1 MTHVI
6 TCMSTNLV
14 FVNDIIV
21 KKNMVG
27 TFLTKI
33 ADHRHLNL
41 KFLELKDLLNKIS
54 ISLFTNIYTSTIR
67 CKICLRVWFG
77 IDWDF
82 DSLHLQCKKRKLH
95 SCMACLT
102 IIHILVVISVFSLLI
117 AVILMDFMK
126 PNVYN
131 LLIRLCL
138 LILIYSWNEAAF
150 CKALM
155 ITFKN

>member
-41 KFLELKDLLNKIS
+41 KFSQCDFNIVLNRS
-54 ISLFTNIYTSTIR
+54 
-67 CKICLRVWFG
+67 
-77 IDWDF
+77 
-82 DSLHLQCKKRKLH
+82 
-95 SCMACLT
+95 
-102 IIHILVVISVFSLLI
+102 
-117 AVILMDFMK
+117 
-126 PNVYN
+126 
-131 LLIRLCL
+131 
-138 LILIYSWNEAAF
+138 
-150 CKALM
+150 
-155 ITFKN
+155 